1 MISPV
6 TSAVLTGGIVTTAN
20 LINKHSLSFR
30 QLAGVG
36 IYVIFLAM
44 INEANGSIASNL
56 GLAVLITTTFLY
68 VPKIMSAI
76 GLNK

>member
-36 IYVIFLAM
+36 IFVIFLAM
-44 INEANGSIASNL
+44 MNEANSDLASKF

-68 VPKIMSAI
+68 VPKIFSAI
-76 GLNK
+76 GLDR